1 MTLSF
6 PRKAETMD
14 TKLLKKALTF
24 IFAVFLSWGFLPGPG
39 GSAAAPKTFTDKLG
53 YFSFTPPE
61 GWTEM
66 DYPGEKVGR
75 VRFTSP
81 DRQATLSLIV
91 MPAPPQ
97 EATFEKLLAGKRLIV
112 EKMRQE
118 TPEGK
123 FGLKEDKI
131 CQHKCVRIEVEFPG
145 TLIQENY
152 IFLEGGLSVTFGYA
166 ASDRAG
172 LEKYRKIALD
182 SFCSI
187 KLKK

>member
-1 MTLSF
+1 MNA
-6 PRKAETMD
+6 KVW
-14 TKLLKKALTF
+14 KKAVII

-39 GSAAAPKTFTDKLG
+39 GSAAAPETFTDKLG
-53 YFSFTPPE
+53 FFSFTPPE

-97 EATFEKLLAGKRLIV
+97 EATLEKLLAGKRLIV

-118 TPEGK
+118 RPEGK
-123 FGLKEDKI
+123 YGLREDKV
-131 CQHKCVRIEVEFPG
+131 CQYKCVRIEVEFPG
-145 TLIQENY
+145 KQIQEYY
-152 IFLEGGLSVTFGYA
+152 IFLEGGLNVTFSYGA
-166 ASDRAG
+166 PDRAG

-182 SFCSI
+182 SFCTI